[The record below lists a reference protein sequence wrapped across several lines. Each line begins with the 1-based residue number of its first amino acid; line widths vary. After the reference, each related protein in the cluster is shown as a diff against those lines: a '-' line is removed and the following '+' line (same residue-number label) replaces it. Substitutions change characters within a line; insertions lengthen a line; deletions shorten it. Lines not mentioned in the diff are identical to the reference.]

1 MVKFKPCSTCSDP
14 TYCVSIL
21 EECENDAVAKLE
33 DERQSEAFYETYLDD
48 KQYEMEQL
56 KHDIEDEKNME

>member
-1 MVKFKPCSTCSDP
+1 MIICKTCVDP
-14 TYCVSIL
+14 SYCKNYL
-21 EECENDAVAKLE
+21 HECELDTLARLE

-48 KQYEMEQL
+48 KQYEVEQL